1 MSRGPAKPCRVAA
14 GRAVRAFGPG
24 ADPRRISTLRN
35 TLAARGSGEEGRI
48 PKRPIIPLT
57 VAWLT
62 QSRDDMIQLH
72 KPRERAAGSAFW
84 PGATKV
90 LVPTALPDDPATPR
104 AHPRGVRFCA
114 GGGLPVSMASAAC
127 NRAPV
132 RAAIREEKS
141 RLDRVD
147 T

>member
-48 PKRPIIPLT
+48 PKRPIIPIT

-72 KPRERAAGSAFW
+72 KPRERAAGSGFR
-84 PGATKV
+84 PGAPKV
-90 LVPTALPDDPATPR
+90 LVPIALLADPGTPR
-104 AHPRGVRFCA
+104 APARAVRFCA
-114 GGGLPVSMASAAC
+114 EGGFHVCA
-127 NRAPV
+127 R
-132 RAAIREEKS
+132 KS
-141 RLDRVD
+141 VVWGTQVAVRLDLGGRRLLKKKK
-147 T
+147 

>member
-48 PKRPIIPLT
+48 PKRPIIPIT

-72 KPRERAAGSAFW
+72 KPRERAAGSGFR
-84 PGATKV
+84 PGAPKV
-90 LVPTALPDDPATPR
+90 LVPIALLDDPGTPR
-104 AHPRGVRFCA
+104 AHARGVRFCRSEELRV
-114 GGGLPVSMASAAC
+114 GKECDRTCRSWWTPVTKKTTTKK
-127 NRAPV
+127 
-132 RAAIREEKS
+132 EG
-141 RLDRVD
+141 